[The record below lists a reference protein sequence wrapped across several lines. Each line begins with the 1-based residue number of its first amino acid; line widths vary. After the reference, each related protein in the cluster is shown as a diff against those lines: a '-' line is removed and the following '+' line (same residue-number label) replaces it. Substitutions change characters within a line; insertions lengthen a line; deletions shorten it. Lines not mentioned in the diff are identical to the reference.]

1 MMICPRCQA
10 TYTMVTAVDPL
21 EGDRVTRRRKCPE
34 CNHVFASV
42 EVYTEVCERLEF
54 RSANYKTLVSP
65 TARAEAKA
73 LADKVLSR
81 GR

>member
-1 MMICPRCQA
+1 MNCPMCDT
-10 TYTMVTAVDPL
+10 TYTMVTAVDPV
-21 EGDRVTRRRKCPE
+21 EGDKVTRKRKCPE
-34 CNHVFASV
+34 CKHVYTTV
-42 EVYTEVCERLEF
+42 EVYAEVYARLEF

-73 LADKVLSR
+73 MADKVLSR